1 MTAKVERIDYPEL
14 SSLGQRILI
23 SRVED
28 SSFRAEVV
36 GSEGKLNIM
45 RGFHSYESAKWW
57 GLQIAEA
64 RASLVVPTSLATASP
79 GSKGKDPRLMYD

>member
-1 MTAKVERIDYPEL
+1 MAKVECIDYPEL
-14 SSLGQRILI
+14 SSLGHRILI

-36 GSEGKLNIM
+36 GSEGRLNIM
-45 RGFHSYESAKWW
+45 RGFYSYESARWW

-64 RASLVVPTSLATASP
+64 QASLVASASLATGSS
-79 GSKGKDPRLMYD
+79 GSKRKHPR